1 MSNKIQGPFPN
12 FQTESRLEPIM
23 FIAIAAGRGKEKER
37 PLSSLG
43 AQCLVNSKVFFC
55 DVAYMEFQDVLFLC
69 FSVKTLQ
76 CYQPVSVT
84 VVNVSLKLQ
93 I

>member
-23 FIAIAAGRGKEKER
+23 FIAIAAGRGKVTTKER

-43 AQCLVNSKVFFC
+43 A
-55 DVAYMEFQDVLFLC
+55 
-69 FSVKTLQ
+69 
-76 CYQPVSVT
+76 
-84 VVNVSLKLQ
+84 
-93 I
+93 